1 MTNLFDLQPLELLCL
16 QAIMQRKSLEAF
28 AQDMTKLIL
37 KSAKKMQRNKQ
48 RRFTRF
54 HAFQLRK
61 SILKKLPS
69 FKDALATN
77 GQRKVLKA

>member
-54 HAFQLRK
+54 QLRK